1 MIIKYDDV
9 ENAFLFVSMQPPWTN
24 TAIVCKETGE
34 IYYKSDY
41 GDSDELPEDID
52 DEKYVEIPHKNDLDL
67 GKNLVFEFVSQQMPE
82 DQEKIYEIFRRKG
95 AYSRYKYFLEKKGL
109 LEKWY
114 EFENKKTKEALL
126 AWCTEND
133 IKINS

>member
-1 MIIKYDDV
+1 M
-9 ENAFLFVSMQPPWTN
+9 
-24 TAIVCKETGE
+24 
-34 IYYKSDY
+34 
-41 GDSDELPEDID
+41 PEDID
-52 DEKYVEIPHKNDLDL
+52 DEKCVEIPHKNDLDL
-67 GKNLVFEFVSQQMPE
+67 GRNLVFEFVSQQMPE